1 MRGLMNIDLTS
12 LQVKSKVF
20 WKEINRMRRIDVV
33 LLPLAA
39 ALVIVGAHMT
49 ITQGIVAS
57 YPIFMMAVTLL
68 FWYKFRKAKQAEVGG
83 TQTGSGREKKKKKA
97 K

>member
-1 MRGLMNIDLTS
+1 MRI
-12 LQVKSKVF
+12 
-20 WKEINRMRRIDVV
+20 IDVV

-68 FWYKFRKAKQAEVGG
+68 FWYKFRKAKQTEGG
-83 TQTGSGREKKKKKA
+83 TQAGSSLREKKKKKI